1 MRKYFLYCAVTVVI
15 VGCAMFGNDPSQ
27 GSATYL
33 NSAQLNLKNRHYQQ
47 ALESAT
53 MAVNSDSR
61 NYLGYYLQAQAYQ
74 NLHQESPA
82 NLSYQKALD
91 LNKHDINL
99 LTDYATFL
107 CAKQNYP
114 QAATLYDSAVQ
125 NAMQNNTP
133 ATSIYI
139 NWGDCFANQNRLDD
153 AIDNYSKAL
162 QDENAPLTGYLG
174 IANAYVL
181 QRNYATAYYYM
192 SLYHGGDNVAS
203 LEMKIMTLSALL
215 KSSTNMKDSQKLKT
229 TLMTYQKQLQQLSP
243 AEQESDVLTPLNEV
257 AVAAPPELASSNT
270 TKKVVTLNSPA
281 PETKPQHVA
290 QVSNKGNASYPDL
303 APRIRATSNGRH
315 YVIVEAGDTLY
326 NLAVRSNT
334 TPAKLMQIN
343 NIKQKDIQI
352 GRRVYLD

>member
-15 VGCAMFGNDPSQ
+15 VGCAMLGNNPPQ
-27 GSATYL
+27 NSAAYL
-33 NSAQLNLKNRHYQQ
+33 SSAQLNLKNQHYQQ

-82 NLSYQKALD
+82 NLSYQKAFD
-91 LNKHDINL
+91 LNKHDVGL

-107 CAKQNYP
+107 CATQNYP

-139 NWGDCFANQNRLDD
+139 NRGDCFANQNRLDD

-162 QDENAPLTGYLG
+162 QGESAPLTGYLG

-203 LEMKIMTLSALL
+203 LEMKIMTLSGLL
-215 KSSTNMKDSQKLKT
+215 KNSSNIKDGQKLRA

-243 AEQESDVLTPLNEV
+243 AEQESDVLIPLNEV
-257 AVAAPPELASSNT
+257 AVAVPPELASTKT
-270 TKKVVTLNSPA
+270 TKKIVALNSPVTK
-281 PETKPQHVA
+281 TKPQNVTGISK
-290 QVSNKGNASYPDL
+290 VENTKYPDL
-303 APRIRATSNGRH
+303 APRIASTNNGRH

-334 TPAKLMQIN
+334 TSAKLMKIN
-343 NIKQKDIQI
+343 NIKQNDIQI

>member
-1 MRKYFLYCAVTVVI
+1 MRKYLSYCVVTVAI
-15 VGCAMFGNDPSQ
+15 VGCAVFGNNSQ
-27 GSATYL
+27 NSAAYL
-33 NSAQLNLKNRHYQQ
+33 SSAQLNLKNQHYQP

-91 LNKHDINL
+91 LNKHDVSL
-99 LTDYATFL
+99 LTDYANFL
-107 CAKQNYP
+107 CATQNYS
-114 QAATLYDSAVQ
+114 QAARLYDSAVQ

-139 NWGDCFANQNRLDD
+139 NRGDCFANQNHLDD

-162 QDENAPLTGYLG
+162 QDESAPLTGYLG

-203 LEMKIMTLSALL
+203 LEMKIMTLSGLL
-215 KSSTNMKDSQKLKT
+215 KNSSNLKDGQKLRA
-229 TLMTYQKQLQQLSP
+229 TLMAYQKQLQQLSP

-257 AVAAPPELASSNT
+257 AVAVPPALTPSKT
-270 TKKVVTLNSPA
+270 TKKIVALSSSVTEA
-281 PETKPQHVA
+281 KPQNVTG
-290 QVSNKGNASYPDL
+290 VRKVENTKYPDL
-303 APRIRATSNGRH
+303 APRIASTNNGRH
-315 YVIVEAGDTLY
+315 YVIIEAGDTLY

-334 TPAKLMQIN
+334 TPAKLMKIN
-343 NIKQKDIQI
+343 NIKQNDIQI